1 MNRHDRLIRGE
12 SAQHL
17 LNNPT
22 ALAALDAIEHD
33 CYAAW
38 AGSQPD
44 DTAGRELA
52 YNIYLAVKLFRG
64 KLGSWSDDAKIEVS
78 NSEART
84 REAAALN

>member
-1 MNRHDRLIRGE
+1 MSRHDRLMRGE

-17 LNNPT
+17 LANPT

-38 AGSQPD
+38 AASEPQD
-44 DTAGRELA
+44 KDGRELA
-52 YNIYLAVKLFRG
+52 YSIYVAVKLLRG
-64 KLGSWSDDAKIEVS
+64 KLNSWSDDAKIEVS